1 MNSFADLQ
9 SGEGKISEDE
19 GTVSSSKKKKK
30 KRNTTSVQILS
41 YPKRGE
47 ANQQT
52 VYRKYEPEEMK
63 NVSPKLR

>member
-19 GTVSSSKKKKK
+19 GTVRPAR
-30 KRNTTSVQILS
+30 KRGYHEVQILS
-41 YPKRGE
+41 DPKHGE
-47 ANQQT
+47 ADQQT
-52 VYRKYEPEEMK
+52 VYRKYEPERWK